1 MTTGDS
7 AILATTWRRP
17 GKAMVSL
24 GSWRDADTKVTLRID
39 WKALGLDPART
50 RLRAPA
56 IDQFQV
62 AGSWG
67 PGDAITVPGK
77 KGLLL
82 LLEQR

>member
-1 MTTGDS
+1 MMS
-7 AILATTWRRP
+7 CVAT
-17 GKAMVSL
+17 A
-24 GSWRDADTKVTLRID
+24 VTPRID